1 MDQVHSEEIMWG
13 GRPLRIETGRLA
25 GLANGAVLVTY
36 GETAVLVTACV
47 ADEPRPGADFF
58 PLTVDYEE
66 RLYSVGRIPGGFI
79 KREGRGADRTT
90 LACRLT
96 DRPIRPLFP
105 KGVRNEVQVIATV
118 LSVDHDCPSEV
129 PGIIGASAAL
139 TISDI
144 PFAGPIAACV
154 VGMKD
159 GRYILNPTVADTADS
174 VIDLT
179 VAGSADAV
187 IMIEAGAQEVPESE
201 ILGAIRFGHD
211 AMQAVVEMQQRL
223 AAKAGKAKMTLPL
236 FTVPADLAEAVRQ
249 QAGDK
254 IKVAVR
260 NADKDARDMALSSL
274 EAETKQALAER
285 FPEAGDQL
293 GDAFHALLKSE
304 VRRAILEEGIR
315 PDGRKSDEIRPIW
328 CQAGVLPRTH
338 GTGLF
343 TRGQTQV
350 LSVCT
355 LGSLSDIQRLD
366 NIGIEEEKRYMHH
379 YNFPP
384 FSTGEARPMRGPSR
398 RSIGHGALA
407 ERALQPV
414 IPDVDKFPYAIRVV
428 SEVLSSN
435 GSTSMGSVCGST
447 LSLMDAGVPISA
459 PVAGVAMGLVKEQ
472 DRVAILTDIQGMEDD
487 LGDMD
492 FKVAGTAKGVTAIQM
507 DIKIGGLADQILERA
522 LEQARQGRMFILG
535 KMLEVLPSH
544 RTEMSPHAPR
554 VLIVKVP
561 QDKIREV
568 IGPGGKIINGII
580 DKTKVGNLRVEI
592 NIEDDGTIYI
602 NAVNRD
608 AGEAAKR
615 MILAIV
621 KEPEVGEV
629 YLGKVVR
636 LMTFGAFVELTPGK
650 DGLVHI
656 SQFSD
661 QRINKVEDVVSV
673 GDEIWV
679 KVIEVDSMGR
689 VNLSHKEALRGHP
702 ERERAPR
709 S

>member
-1 MDQVHSEEIMWG
+1 MDQVYTEEIVWG
-13 GRPLRIETGRLA
+13 GRTLKLETGRLA
-25 GLANGAVLVTY
+25 GLANGAVLVSY
-36 GETAVLVTACV
+36 GDTSVLVTACV
-47 ADEPRPGADFF
+47 ADKPRPGADFF

-118 LSVDHDCPSEV
+118 LSVDHDSPSEI
-129 PGIIGASAAL
+129 PGIIGASCAL
-139 TISDI
+139 TLSDI
-144 PFAGPIAACV
+144 PFAGPIGACV
-154 VGMKD
+154 VGWKN
-159 GRYILNPTVADTADS
+159 GQYILNPTVADTEGS
-174 VIDLT
+174 LIDLT
-179 VAGSADAV
+179 VAGSQDAV
-187 IMIEAGAQEVPESE
+187 IMIEAGAQEVPEAE

-211 AMQAVVEMQQRL
+211 AIQPVIEMQRRL
-223 AAKAGKAKMTLPL
+223 QAKAGKAKMTLPL
-236 FTVPADLAEAVRQ
+236 FTVPDELAEAVRQ
-249 QAGDK
+249 EAESR
-254 IKVAVR
+254 IRLAVR
-260 NADKDARDMALSSL
+260 NADKDARDAAL
-274 EAETKQALAER
+274 AELQAQTEQALASR
-285 FPEAGDQL
+285 FPEAGDTV
-293 GDAFHALLKSE
+293 GDAFHDLLKKE

-328 CQAGVLPRTH
+328 CQAGILARTH
-338 GTGLF
+338 GSGLF

-407 ERALQPV
+407 ERALEPV
-414 IPDVDKFPYAIRVV
+414 IPDVEHFPYAIRVV

-447 LSLMDAGVPISA
+447 LSLMDAGVPITA
-459 PVAGVAMGLVKEQ
+459 PVAGVAMGLVKEA

-522 LEQARQGRMFILG
+522 LEQARQGRLFILD
-535 KMLEVLPSH
+535 KMLAVLPTA
-544 RTEMSPHAPR
+544 RAEMSPHAPR
-554 VLIVKVP
+554 VLILKVP

-568 IGPGGKIINGII
+568 IGPGGKVINGII
-580 DKTKVGNLRVEI
+580 EKTKVGSQRVEI

-602 NAVNRD
+602 NAVNRE

-615 MILAIV
+615 MVMAIV

-636 LMTFGAFVELTPGK
+636 LMPFGAFVELTPGK

-679 KVIEVDSMGR
+679 KVIEVDSLGR

-702 ERERAPR
+702 ERERAPQA
-709 S
+709 